1 MTIAETTALIL
12 KFATAAFAGLLIG
25 LERERKRQKRGSIFA
40 GITTFPLIA
49 LLGTICWY
57 ITSVTN
63 ELILAIVLF
72 TIGIITCLSYWRESA
87 NGGVS
92 GTSQIT
98 VLITFGL
105 GLLVGFSNYIVS
117 LSGAVLVTGILSLRD
132 ELRILVGRLS
142 QADLFAVLQFTAI
155 SLVIFP
161 LVPNASYGPWGVWNP
176 NSIWFLVVLISG
188 ISFLGYVAS
197 QIISPEQGIG
207 LSSFIGGI
215 VSSTA
220 VTLAFSDRSRSHQ
233 ELSGMLASGVL
244 AASSVSVIRLLVILA
259 VVEPRL
265 MIAVLPSFLTLFA
278 LTGFSGWLVHR
289 FSKKDITDGAKFDN
303 PFKLRAAFGFAAF
316 FALTLLITRAS
327 QVFLGEQ
334 GVYIASILAGLSK
347 LDAISLAL
355 AEQLGSTS
363 LQLSVASRALT
374 LALVSNTL
382 FKTFLAL
389 GLGSNSFKKTLA
401 LPMAVASGACV
412 LVAWFLP
419 QISPNSL
426 LEWFGATTS

>member
-1 MTIAETTALIL
+1 MTIPETIELLI

-25 LERERKRQKRGSIFA
+25 LERERKRQDRGSIFA
-40 GITTFPLIA
+40 GVTTFPLIA
-49 LLGTICWY
+49 LLGTICWKL
-57 ITSVTN
+57 TLLTN
-63 ELILAIVLF
+63 ELILAVVLL

-87 NGGVS
+87 NGRVS

-98 VLITFGL
+98 VLVTFTL

-117 LSGAVLVTGILSLRD
+117 LAGAVLVTGILSLRD

-161 LVPNASYGPWGVWNP
+161 LVPNANYGPWGVWNP
-176 NSIWFLVVLISG
+176 HSIWFLVVLISG

-197 QIISPEQGIG
+197 KIISPQQGIG
-207 LSSFIGGI
+207 LSSLIGGI

-220 VTLAFSDRSRSHQ
+220 VTLAFSARSRGHQ

-259 VVEPRL
+259 LVSPQL
-265 MIAVLPSFLTLFA
+265 MIAVLPSFFTLLV
-278 LTGFSGWLVHR
+278 LTGVSGWLIHH
-289 FSKKDITDGAKFDN
+289 FSKKDITDGAQLNN
-303 PFKLRAAFGFAAF
+303 PFKLKTAFGFAAF
-316 FALTLLITRAS
+316 FALTLLITRAA

-334 GVYIASILAGLSK
+334 GIYIASIIAGLNK

-355 AEQLGSTS
+355 AAQLGNS
-363 LQLSVASRALT
+363 LELSVASRALT

-382 FKTFLAL
+382 FKTALAL
-389 GLGSNSFKKTLA
+389 GLGSQHFKKTLA
-401 LPMAVASGACV
+401 LPMTLAGVSCIIV
-412 LVAWFLP
+412 SWLIPLERP
-419 QISPNSL
+419 IDKL
-426 LEWFGATTS
+426 LQWLDKVN